1 MLPISISVSD
11 WMWVRKKLFN
21 ASGTLRLR
29 HNNPSGGSSSLRER
43 IYAQNDVKCSD
54 AALYALSPAAL
65 SLSCES
71 GSSLANRTLLLLFH
85 SAKA

>member
-71 GSSLANRTLLLLFH
+71 GSYLANRTLLLLFH